1 MATPHQPA
9 QVPTTPQRPP
19 RLPAATMVAVAV
31 LLIIPCLALALV
43 PIYSRET
50 PKLGGWPFFY
60 WYQLLW
66 VLLTPLMTYAAF
78 LLIKRAR
85 GDR

>member
-9 QVPTTPQRPP
+9 QDPSAPQRPA
-19 RLPAATMVAVAV
+19 RLPTATTIAVAV

-43 PIYSRET
+43 PTYSRQT

-60 WYQLLW
+60 WYQVMW
-66 VLLTPLMTYAAF
+66 VLLTPIMTYSAY

-85 GDR
+85 GDK

>member
-9 QVPTTPQRPP
+9 QVPTTPQRPS
-19 RLPAATMVAVAV
+19 RLPTATMVAVAV

-60 WYQLLW
+60 WYQVMW
-66 VLLTPLMTYAAF
+66 VLLTPIMTYGAY

-85 GDR
+85 GAK

>member
-1 MATPHQPA
+1 
-9 QVPTTPQRPP
+9 
-19 RLPAATMVAVAV
+19 MVAVAV

-60 WYQLLW
+60 WYQVMW
-66 VLLTPLMTYAAF
+66 VLLTPIMTYSAY

-85 GDR
+85 GGE